1 MIENRSNDPHISIL
15 LVNWNTR
22 DLVMRCLESLAA
34 GVGAALTFE
43 TIMVDNGSVDGS
55 AVALRSRA
63 DILLVENS
71 SNLGYAAAVNQA
83 YRRSRA
89 PLVLLLNSDVE
100 LLPGSVAAL
109 EDLLARHP
117 DAAGAAPLYRNPDG
131 SPQPFHFRFPS
142 FVVTLANTSA
152 LFRLLPGMGQRLRA
166 FAMLDDDFSRP
177 RPVPQPSA
185 SCLLLRRSCLPSD
198 HVFDELY
205 PIFMN
210 DVELARSLAA
220 EGRELWVTPEAV
232 VVHEGHASTT
242 KLGGQLK
249 RQYIASVV
257 RMLKKTQPWRK
268 VFFYRS
274 LVFIQGLVLLC
285 LRRPGALSWRD
296 LTGATSGDPGL
307 LPSRPLSD

>member
-1 MIENRSNDPHISIL
+1 MIERRGGSPDISVL

-22 DLVMRCLESLAA
+22 ELVIRCLESLAA
-34 GVGAALTFE
+34 GMGTVLTFE

-55 AVALRSRA
+55 ASALRSRT
-63 DILLVENS
+63 DIVLIENS

-109 EDLLARHP
+109 EELLAQHP
-117 DAAGAAPLYRNPDG
+117 EVAGSAPVYRNPDG

-142 FVVTLANTSA
+142 FVVILANGSA
-152 LFRLLPGMGQRLRA
+152 LFRVLPGMERRLRR
-166 FAMLDDDFSRP
+166 FRMLDDDFSRP

-185 SCLLLRRSCLPSD
+185 SCLLLRRSCLPSG
-198 HVFDELY
+198 HIFDERY

-220 EGRELWVTPEAV
+220 GGQELWVTPEAV
-232 VVHEGHASTT
+232 VVHEDHASTK
-242 KLGGQLK
+242 KLGKQGK

-257 RMLKKTQPWRK
+257 RMLKKTEPRRN
-268 VFFYRS
+268 VFFYQA
-274 LVFIQGLVLLC
+274 LVFVQGLFLLG
-285 LRRPGALSWRD
+285 LKRPDALSWRD
-296 LTGATSGDPGL
+296 LTDATSGDPGP
-307 LPSRPLSD
+307 LPSGPQAD